1 MGSEA
6 EKKDDRPLNLGGVL
20 DKVVDETD
28 GDEAS
33 LGDVLDVFAGRA
45 FGPLLLVP
53 ALIAVAPTG
62 AIPGMSIVIGTLIL
76 LIAIQIVFG
85 VRKPWMPQRLLRIGF
100 PRRKLISAV
109 EKSRRPVS
117 WIDRLLSPRLEWLTE
132 PPFVQG
138 VAIICIA
145 LAAAMYPLALV
156 PFGVIVPGLA
166 VAMLGLGLTAKDGAL
181 IVIGFALAAVAGW
194 LTAQNWP
201 G

>member
-1 MGSEA
+1 MGAEA
-6 EKKDDRPLNLGGVL
+6 AEQDDRPLNLSGVL
-20 DKVVDETD
+20 DKIVEETD

-33 LGDVLDVFAGRA
+33 LGDILDVFAGRA

-53 ALIAVAPTG
+53 ALLAVAPTG

-76 LIAIQIVFG
+76 LIAIQILFG
-85 VRKPWMPQRLLRIGF
+85 VRRPWMPQRLLQINF
-100 PRRKLISAV
+100 PRRKLVSAV

-117 WIDRLLSPRLEWLTE
+117 WIDRLMSPRLEWLSE

-138 VAIICIA
+138 VAVICIA
-145 LAAAMYPLALV
+145 LAATMYPLALV
-156 PFGVIVPGLA
+156 PFGVAVPGLA
-166 VAMLGLGLTAKDGAL
+166 IAMLGLGLTAKDGAL
-181 IVIGFALAAVAGW
+181 IVIGFALAAIAGW